1 MFSFKLTKKNGNLV
15 HINESTKISYQ
26 LFLDKLQED
35 QEVEVF
41 MGLTSDNGSL
51 AQLAKIHACIRELAK
66 ESGYTFDEM
75 KFIVKKHSGLCY
87 DGGGAEYCKSFK
99 ECSKEE
105 LAMAIESAI
114 ELGRDL
120 NINLA

>member
-26 LFLDKLQED
+26 LFLDKLQEG

-41 MGLTSDNGSL
+41 MGPTSDNGSL
-51 AQLAKIHACIRELAK
+51 AQLAKVHACIRELAK
-66 ESGYTFDEM
+66 ECGYTFDEM
-75 KFIVKKHSGLCY
+75 KFLVKKHSGLCY

-99 ECSKEE
+99 DCSKEE

-114 ELGRDL
+114 ELGRNL

>member
-26 LFLDKLQED
+26 LFLDKLQEG

-51 AQLAKIHACIRELAK
+51 AQLAKVHACIRELAK

-75 KFIVKKHSGLCY
+75 KFIVKQHSGLCY

-99 ECSKEE
+99 DCSKEE

>member
-26 LFLDKLQED
+26 LFLDKLQD
-35 QEVEVF
+35 GQEVEVF
-41 MGLTSDNGSL
+41 IGLTSDNGSL
-51 AQLAKIHACIRELAK
+51 AQLAKVHACIRELAK
-66 ESGYTFDEM
+66 ECGYTFDEM

-99 ECSKEE
+99 DCSKEE

>member
-1 MFSFKLTKKNGNLV
+1 MFSFKLTKSDGKLV
-15 HINESTKISYQ
+15 YINENTKISYQ
-26 LFLDKLQED
+26 LFLDKLEEG

-41 MGLTSDNGSL
+41 MGLTSDSGSL
-51 AQLAKIHACIRELAK
+51 AQLAKVHACIRELAK
-66 ESGYTFDEM
+66 ESGYTFEEM

-99 ECSKEE
+99 DCSKDE

>member
-1 MFSFKLTKKNGNLV
+1 MFSFKLTKTNGKLV
-15 HINESTKISYQ
+15 YINENTKISYQ
-26 LFLDKLQED
+26 LFLDKLEEG

-41 MGLTSDNGSL
+41 MGLTSDTGSL
-51 AQLAKIHACIRELAK
+51 AQLAKVHACIRELAK
-66 ESGYTFDEM
+66 ETGYTFEEM

-99 ECSKEE
+99 DCSKDE

-114 ELGRDL
+114 ELGRNL

>member
-1 MFSFKLTKKNGNLV
+1 MFSFKLTKNSGKLV

-26 LFLDKLQED
+26 LFIDKLQEG
-35 QEVEVF
+35 QEIEVF
-41 MGLTSDNGSL
+41 MGLSDDSGSL
-51 AQLAKIHACIRELAK
+51 AQLAKVHACIRELAK

-99 ECSKEE
+99 DCSKDE

>member
-26 LFLDKLQED
+26 LFLDKLQEG

-75 KFIVKKHSGLCY
+75 KFIVKQHSGLCY

-99 ECSKEE
+99 ECSKDE

>member
-1 MFSFKLTKKNGNLV
+1 MFSFKLIKKNGKLV
-15 HINESTKISYQ
+15 YINEKTKITYQ
-26 LFLDKLQED
+26 LFLDKLQEG

-41 MGLTSDNGSL
+41 MGLTSDSGSL
-51 AQLAKIHACIRELAK
+51 AQLAKVHACIRELAK
-66 ESGYTFDEM
+66 ESGYTFEEM

-99 ECSKEE
+99 DCSKDE

>member
-1 MFSFKLTKKNGNLV
+1 MFSVKLVKQGGKLIYPDVKSKLNY
-15 HINESTKISYQ
+15 E
-26 LFLDKLQED
+26 LFLNKLSEG
-35 QEVEVF
+35 QEVEMF
-41 MGLTSDNGSL
+41 IDLSNTDHSL

-75 KFIVKKHSGLCY
+75 KVLIKKHSGLCY
-87 DGGGAEYCKSFK
+87 DVGTEEYCKSFK
-99 ECSKEE
+99 DCSKDE

-114 ELGRDL
+114 EIGKNL

>member
-1 MFSFKLTKKNGNLV
+1 MFSFKLTKNNGKLV
-15 HINESTKISYQ
+15 YINESTKISYQ
-26 LFLDKLQED
+26 LFLDKLQEG
-35 QEVEVF
+35 QEIEVF
-41 MGLTSDNGSL
+41 MGLTSDTGSL
-51 AQLAKIHACIRELAK
+51 AQLAKVHACIRELAK
-66 ESGYTFDEM
+66 ESGYTFEEM

-99 ECSKEE
+99 DCSKEE
-105 LAMAIESAI
+105 LAMSIESAI

>member
-26 LFLDKLQED
+26 LFLDKLQEG

-66 ESGYTFDEM
+66 ESGYTFEEM
-75 KFIVKKHSGLCY
+75 KFIVKQHSGLCY

-99 ECSKEE
+99 ECSKDE